1 MKTPRLDVADVIAK
15 ESLKAG
21 ASKKFGREIA
31 AYLLDEGR
39 VNELDPL
46 LRDVQADWAEQG
58 YVESIAVSAHPLD
71 AKAKALIEAKVRSIY
86 PKAKKIIITEQHDPE
101 ALGGVRIELANQQLD
116 LSIEAKLNKFKQL
129 TTGKD

>member
-1 MKTPRLDVADVIAK
+1 MKTPRHDIADVIAK
-15 ESLKAG
+15 RNLKAG
-21 ASKKFGREIA
+21 ASKKFASEIA

-39 VNELDPL
+39 VSELDPL
-46 LRDVQADWAEQG
+46 LRDIQADWAEQG
-58 YVESIAVSAHPLD
+58 YVEAIAVSAHPLG
-71 AKAKALIEAKVRSIY
+71 AKAKTLIKDKVRSLY

-101 ALGGVRIELANQQLD
+101 ALGGVRIELPNQQLD

>member
-1 MKTPRLDVADVIAK
+1 MKTPRRDVADVIARH
-15 ESLKAG
+15 SLKTG

-39 VNELDPL
+39 VSELDPL

-58 YVESIAVSAHPLD
+58 YVEAVAVSAHPLD
-71 AKAKALIEAKVRSIY
+71 AKAKALIKAKVRSLY
-86 PKAKKIIITEQHDPE
+86 PKAKKIIITEQRDPE
-101 ALGGVRIELANQQLD
+101 ALGGVRIELADQQLD